1 MGRAEGKVRVKLV
14 LIEVGGTTVNV
25 PEPVPGA
32 TRKPALPNVVKPE
45 KDAELPKTA
54 PTVVTPS
61 VVEPVDVRP
70 ALKLADVPV
79 IAPIVVAPRLVVPVD
94 VSPALKLADVP
105 VMAPIVVAPRVVF
118 PEDVNPPRNVPRSV

>member
-1 MGRAEGKVRVKLV
+1 MRVKLV

-54 PTVVTPS
+54 PTVVTPN
-61 VVEPVDVRP
+61 VVD
-70 ALKLADVPV
+70 
-79 IAPIVVAPRLVVPVD
+79 PVD

-105 VMAPIVVAPRVVF
+105 VMAPMVVAPSVVVLVEVSPALKFADVPVMAPIVVAPRVVF
-118 PEDVNPPRNVPRSV
+118 PDDVSPPRKVPRSV